1 MSTNPRL
8 KVNHTST
15 VAVRPELARS
25 VVALPTTA
33 AAQTAHQ
40 GHQEKGTKQ
49 GSHAMTMPALSE
61 EHFVAMMIKHHQDGI
76 ELAKL
81 EESKGSRDAV
91 RSLAAEIRANQERE
105 LEELQAH
112 ESKHGQHQHTGMSG
126 TSGHSA
132 HSSMEQHQQMME
144 TMAKEPLA
152 LTLPLRIHC
161 G

>member
-1 MSTNPRL
+1 MKL
-8 KVNHTST
+8 KYLLIVFG
-15 VAVRPELARS
+15 

-144 TMAKEPLA
+144 TMAKESLA